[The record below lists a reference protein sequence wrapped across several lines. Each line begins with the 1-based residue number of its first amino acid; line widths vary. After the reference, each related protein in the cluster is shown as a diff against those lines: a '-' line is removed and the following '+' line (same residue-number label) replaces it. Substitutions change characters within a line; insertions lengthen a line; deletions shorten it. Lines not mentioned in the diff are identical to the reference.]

1 MANTNF
7 IHWLDTFVAEKGLDT
22 EHVFEVEGPEW
33 GMNYIPLGVVLEA
46 IKGAPA
52 HEQAAIK
59 NTIVRIDFGND
70 DVLDYFKHLAGAL
83 AM

>member
-1 MANTNF
+1 MANTHFNR
-7 IHWLDTFVAEKGLDT
+7 WLDTFVAEKGLDT

-33 GMNYIPLGVVLEA
+33 GTNSIPLAVVLEA
-46 IKGAPA
+46 IENAPA

-59 NTIVRIDFGND
+59 TTLVKIDFENAD
-70 DVLDYFKHLAGAL
+70 PMHYFKHLAGAL